1 MLRATHL
8 AKVKSEVY
16 ERSWERF
23 FVQRPARLV
32 AVRPCLTGIS
42 MRSAE
47 IVDISRGGASFVVAT
62 TVGLPS
68 HYYLNILGLAYRIA
82 CAETSRNGNRIV
94 LLGVKGDRFECLF
107 GNDQKPVPELISVET
122 TAPDKSVTVLT
133 GKTLGKLNALI
144 AQQLSVLSKPPMI
157 TKD

>member
-1 MLRATHL
+1 MTMLRATHL

-23 FVQRPARLV
+23 YVQRPARLV

-62 TVGLPS
+62 TVGLPT

-82 CAETSRNGNRIV
+82 CAEVSRNGNRV
-94 LLGVKGDRFECLF
+94 HVRFINLIEPETLRRVVRADF
-107 GNDQKPVPELISVET
+107 MIGNAE
-122 TAPDKSVTVLT
+122 
-133 GKTLGKLNALI
+133 AL
-144 AQQLSVLSKPPMI
+144 AARGRKR
-157 TKD
+157 